1 MESNY
6 TLRTVCVYASSSDA
20 LSPIYQDAARQL
32 GLAIGAR
39 GLTLVYGAGHIG
51 LMGITAR
58 AVHEAG
64 GRVVGVIPDMLH
76 ERELSYMEADEL
88 IITGGMRERKA
99 IMEDRADAFIA
110 LPGGFGTFEEI
121 LEVLTLKQL
130 HYHEKPVCFFNVN
143 GFYSPL
149 LECFERL
156 FAEKFTQEQHRH
168 LYHAGD
174 SVQTVFD
181 YLDHYAP
188 VEPVDKWF
196 KRA

>member
-1 MESNY
+1 MESSY
-6 TLRTVCVYASSSDA
+6 TIQTVCVYASSSDA
-20 LSPIYQDAARQL
+20 LAPTYKDAARKL

-88 IITGGMRERKA
+88 IITAGMRERKA

-110 LPGGFGTFEEI
+110 LPGGFGTFEEA

-143 GFYSPL
+143 AFYTPL
-149 LECFERL
+149 LGCFERL

-168 LYHAGD
+168 LYHASD
-174 SVQTVFD
+174 SVEGLFA
-181 YLDHYAP
+181 YLDNYQPIA
-188 VEPVDKWF
+188 PVDKWF
-196 KRA
+196 KRG

>member
-1 MESNY
+1 MEQ
-6 TLRTVCVYASSSDA
+6 TFHLRTVCVYASSSDA
-20 LSPIYQDAARQL
+20 LAPSYKDAARKL
-32 GLAIGAR
+32 GLAIGSR

-76 ERELSYMEADEL
+76 ERELSYMESDEL
-88 IITGGMRERKA
+88 IITTGMRERKA

-143 GFYSPL
+143 DFYTPL
-149 LECFERL
+149 LACFERL
-156 FAEKFTQEQHRH
+156 FTEKFTQEQHRN
-168 LYHAGD
+168 LYHASD
-174 SVQTVFD
+174 TVEGLFT
-181 YLDHYAP
+181 YLDHYTP

-196 KRA
+196 KRG